1 MSQRQT
7 RAEPF
12 TIKDCA
18 LIQIAAGERAQ
29 NLRELRD
36 RLEEMS
42 RKARQFVRENFLI
55 TRYLLK
61 FLTLMLGLA
70 RGAGDRFDMD

>member
-1 MSQRQT
+1 MSQRRT

-29 NLRELRD
+29 N
-36 RLEEMS
+36 
-42 RKARQFVRENFLI
+42 FLI
-55 TRYLLK
+55 TRHLRE
-61 FLTLMLGLA
+61 FLTLMPGLA
-70 RGAGDRFDMD
+70 RGAGDRLDLD